1 MRKTAPKAYEEVSI
15 KADNQW
21 STAICKTSHRRLL
34 SLRSTGTAA
43 YYTIDSRLWQNIVD
57 SQTPGLIF
65 RWAWLSLQRF
75 QGAYGAMVLK
85 HERKLSPLVEFCE
98 NYSPRKLT
106 DLRFAKFCTTL
117 KTG

>member
-15 KADNQW
+15 KADNQR

-57 SQTPGLIF
+57 SQTPRLIF
-65 RWAWLSLQRF
+65 RWVWLSLQRF
-75 QGAYGAMVLK
+75 QGANGTMVLK
-85 HERKLSPLVEFCE
+85 HERKLLPFALCKILYHVKNRVKSGIYPLTPM
-98 NYSPRKLT
+98 S
-106 DLRFAKFCTTL
+106 D
-117 KTG
+117 